1 MSTPSSSRRER
12 VAWLALLGLA
22 AAVRLWDLGGRM
34 MSHDESLHAFFSFRL
49 MAEGAYQHDPVY
61 HGPFLYHLT
70 ALVFFLVGHTDA
82 TARLAPAL
90 TGVAIVA
97 SAWWW
102 RGWIGRRAAWCA
114 AVLIASSPTWLFYS
128 RHIREDVFAA
138 AFTAGWAYAFLRL
151 LESRDVRWLTRLTWA
166 MALAFVA
173 KETAFIT
180 GAIFGTFAVFV
191 AVWPRVGAVTRAAAL
206 DAAVAMLAL
215 VLPFAAGPLFLAFGW
230 SPVGEEAVR
239 RLMGGGGLVIGGLVA
254 VGLAAGAWRF
264 GVARWAR
271 LYAGFWGVVLVL
283 LTTLLTRPA
292 GVASGVVGSLGYWLT
307 QQEVARAG
315 QPWFYYGIV
324 GLLYE
329 PVTVLLG
336 IAALGSGLHYLR
348 SVDAPSLA
356 PREGVEFGGSPLA
369 LALLAWWS
377 FGALA
382 GYAVAGERMPWLLL
396 HQSLPLTLGAG
407 WAAERLLS
415 VRRDLRGE
423 QLRLVLG
430 TAAGVVSFVGVVL
443 ATPFEGRTLEAVSA
457 TLDWWTCVVVMLAAG
472 AWALPAAR
480 RLPAPWC
487 GRAVWLGLLLPLA
500 AYTLRAAAHASFVS
514 GELPTE
520 LISYAQAAPDVRR
533 VTETIAR
540 IDERLGGHQRVRVVL
555 DGETTW
561 PFSWYLRRY
570 PLTTVWTSTPPN
582 AEDVDVLLA
591 GSPNQAMAT
600 AWATPEFVHERAIS
614 YWWPLQDYRSL
625 TRRTFGDLLVDGTR
639 RRRLAAI
646 VLRRDYGIP
655 LEQWPARREFD
666 LFVRRALLPSV
677 SARATGVAWTPEP
690 RPSRL
695 PALSRPAR
703 DADRLPPRSHG
714 SAHRP
719 EALEGPCAL
728 ASDESAHRALHHA
741 QAVAHRQARHG
752 DIGGEGVVGH
762 LREQRSNR
770 HGAHQAE
777 RAVHVVDAAAERHA
791 DGERRG
797 RRDEAAH
804 PR

>member
-1 MSTPSSSRRER
+1 MTSPSSSRRER
-12 VAWLALLGLA
+12 IAWCALLGLA

-49 MAEGAYQHDPVY
+49 MAEGVYQHDPVY

-70 ALVFFLVGHTDA
+70 ALVFFLFGHTDA

-90 TGVAIVA
+90 AGVAIVA

-114 AVLIASSPTWLFYS
+114 AALIASSPTWLYYS

-151 LESRDVRWLTRLTWA
+151 LESRDTRWLTRLTWA

-180 GAIFGTFAVFV
+180 GAIFGSFAVGV
-191 AVWPRVGAVTRAAAL
+191 AVWPRAGAVTRAAAL

-215 VLPFAAGPLFLAFGW
+215 VLPFATGPLFLAFGW
-230 SPVGEEAVR
+230 SPVGEEALR
-239 RLMGGGGLVIGGLVA
+239 RLMGNGGLVTGGLVA
-254 VGLAAGAWRF
+254 VGLVAGTWRF
-264 GVARWAR
+264 GLGPWAR

-329 PVTVLLG
+329 PATLLLG
-336 IAALGSGLHYLR
+336 IAALGGGVHYLR
-348 SVDAPSLA
+348 SAHAPPMA
-356 PREGVEFGGSPLA
+356 PREGVEFGASRLA

-377 FGALA
+377 LGAMA
-382 GYAVAGERMPWLLL
+382 GYAIAGERMPWLLL
-396 HQSLPLTLGAG
+396 HQSLPLMLGAG
-407 WAAERLLS
+407 WAAGRLLC
-415 VRRDLRGE
+415 VRRDLRG
-423 QLRLVLG
+423 RLDQARVVLG
-430 TAAGVVSFVGVVL
+430 TAVGVVAFVALVL
-443 ATPFEGRTLEAVSA
+443 ATPFGGRTIEAVSA
-457 TLDWWTCVVVMLAAG
+457 TLNWWTRAVVLLAAG

-480 RLPAPWC
+480 RLPRP
-487 GRAVWLGLLLPLA
+487 GRARAVFVGVLLPLA
-500 AYTLRAAAHASFVS
+500 AYTLRAAVHASFVS

-533 VTETIAR
+533 VTQAIAQ

-561 PFSWYLRRY
+561 PFSWYLRAY
-570 PLTTVWTSTPPN
+570 PLSSVWARTPPSV
-582 AEDVDVLLA
+582 EEVDVLLA
-591 GSPNQAMAT
+591 GSPNQSTAT
-600 AWATPEFVHERAIS
+600 AWATPAFTHERGFS

-625 TRRTFGDLLVDGTR
+625 TPRTLGGLLVDGSR

-655 LEQWPARREFD
+655 LEEWPARREFH
-666 LFVRRALLPSV
+666 LYVRRALSPS
-677 SARATGVAWTPEP
+677 ANA
-690 RPSRL
+690 
-695 PALSRPAR
+695 
-703 DADRLPPRSHG
+703 DA
-714 SAHRP
+714 
-719 EALEGPCAL
+719 
-728 ASDESAHRALHHA
+728 
-741 QAVAHRQARHG
+741 AVAVSVPG
-752 DIGGEGVVGH
+752 
-762 LREQRSNR
+762 S
-770 HGAHQAE
+770 
-777 RAVHVVDAAAERHA
+777 
-791 DGERRG
+791 
-797 RRDEAAH
+797 
-804 PR
+804 PP

>member
-1 MSTPSSSRRER
+1 MTSPSSSRRER
-12 VAWLALLGLA
+12 IAWCALLGLA

-49 MAEGAYQHDPVY
+49 MAEGVYQHDPVY

-70 ALVFFLVGHTDA
+70 ALVFFLFGHTDA

-90 TGVAIVA
+90 AGVAIVA

-114 AVLIASSPTWLFYS
+114 AALIASSPTWLYYS

-151 LESRDVRWLTRLTWA
+151 LESRDTRWLTRLTWA

-180 GAIFGTFAVFV
+180 GAIFGSFAVGV
-191 AVWPRVGAVTRAAAL
+191 AVWPRAGAVTRAAAL

-215 VLPFAAGPLFLAFGW
+215 VLPFATGPLFLAFGW
-230 SPVGEEAVR
+230 SPVGEEALH
-239 RLMGGGGLVIGGLVA
+239 RLMGNGGLVTGGLVA
-254 VGLAAGAWRF
+254 VGLAAGTWRF
-264 GVARWAR
+264 GLGPWAR

-329 PVTVLLG
+329 PVTLLLG
-336 IAALGSGLHYLR
+336 IAALGGGVHYLR
-348 SVDAPSLA
+348 SAHAPPMA
-356 PREGVEFGGSPLA
+356 PREGVEFGASRLA

-377 FGALA
+377 LGAMA
-382 GYAVAGERMPWLLL
+382 GYAIAGERMPWLLL

-407 WAAERLLS
+407 WAAGRLLC
-415 VRRDLRGE
+415 VRRDLRG
-423 QLRLVLG
+423 RLDQARVVLG
-430 TAAGVVSFVGVVL
+430 TAVGVVAFVALVL
-443 ATPFEGRTLEAVSA
+443 ATPFGGRTIEAVSA
-457 TLDWWTCVVVMLAAG
+457 TLDWWTRTVVLLAAG

-480 RLPAPWC
+480 RLPRP
-487 GRAVWLGLLLPLA
+487 GRARAVFVGALLPLA
-500 AYTLRAAAHASFVS
+500 AYTLRAAVHASFVS

-533 VTETIAR
+533 VTQAIAR
-540 IDERLGGHQRVRVVL
+540 IDERLGGHQRVRVAL

-561 PFSWYLRRY
+561 PFSWYLRGY
-570 PLTTVWTSTPPN
+570 PLTTVWVSTPPHV
-582 AEDVDVLLA
+582 EDVDVLLA
-591 GSPNQAMAT
+591 GAPNQPTAT
-600 AWATPEFVHERAIS
+600 AWATPAFAHEHGLS

-625 TRRTFGDLLVDGTR
+625 SSRTLGGLLVEGAR

-655 LEQWPARREFD
+655 LAEWPARREFH
-666 LFVRRALLPSV
+666 LYVRRALLPSASADATLAV
-677 SARATGVAWTPEP
+677 SAPQP
-690 RPSRL
+690 QS
-695 PALSRPAR
+695 
-703 DADRLPPRSHG
+703 
-714 SAHRP
+714 
-719 EALEGPCAL
+719 
-728 ASDESAHRALHHA
+728 
-741 QAVAHRQARHG
+741 
-752 DIGGEGVVGH
+752 
-762 LREQRSNR
+762 QR
-770 HGAHQAE
+770 
-777 RAVHVVDAAAERHA
+777 
-791 DGERRG
+791 
-797 RRDEAAH
+797 
-804 PR
+804 